1 MIRILLIFFAA
12 FICGPE
18 CFGQIIWTEPAFPT
32 LDDVVTMY
40 YDIAEGNA
48 ALANEEPPCPP
59 CPFVYAHT
67 GVITSESTS
76 PSDWQYVHNP
86 WPTGSNNSAA
96 NNGNTLLPFDGTVH
110 SFDFGGLTLAEY
122 YGVPEGVVI
131 EQLAFV
137 FRNFDGSAVGKTAD
151 EGDIF
156 YTVSDGS
163 FEVVLTN
170 PVGTSSIE
178 SVGTTMNVI
187 AQASQTASLTLDV
200 NGETV
205 ASANGTSLEHSLS
218 LSAPGDYTIEVHAEV
233 GSLTSTASSAVFVL
247 PESAPVLAPPAGLK
261 DGINHLD
268 DNTVILQ
275 WTAPYK
281 DFVFAVGDFNDWTL
295 NGQSLMHD
303 VGNGETFWIQ
313 LDDLTPGQD
322 YRYQYHILPDDICVA
337 DAYAEVILDKWN
349 DPWIPESTYPNLPP
363 YPDLQASGPVSVFT
377 PGEAAFDWTDDS
389 YVRPDQENLVIYEL
403 LVRDFSEERT
413 LKFIEDSLDY
423 LERLGVQAL
432 ELMPVN
438 EFNGNDSWGY
448 NPTFYFAV
456 DKAYGTKNDL
466 KSLVDACHERG
477 IAVILDVVYNHADQ
491 PNPFITMYWEDW
503 TVLPFNPWFN
513 TTAPHNFTWFH
524 DWNHGSSR
532 TRDFVKRNLK
542 FWVDEFH
549 IDGFRWDFSQ
559 GIIQQQG
566 VDGGYNQQRINWLK
580 AYGDHV
586 WNDDPTVYMI
596 LEHWCDFNEER
607 ELADYNGMNGDAAGF
622 MLWANATNS
631 YQEASMGYSNND
643 LSWANFQSHN
653 FQDRHAVAYAESH
666 DEERLM
672 YKNLQMGN
680 SNGDYNA
687 SEMVIA
693 LRRQQLS
700 MAFNLLM
707 PGPRMLWQFEELG
720 YDYSINTCT
729 DGATVNEDCRIAA
742 KPVRWDY
749 YNEPERRHLYD
760 VSGALAALKRD
771 YPAFG
776 PSATSFNVDVGGG
789 YGKRMHFEHPD
800 GDAIVVGNYKVTAI
814 DMVPGFTHT
823 GTWYDHLTGEALV
836 VSDLNAS
843 MPFAPGEMHVYTDVP
858 LPTPFLT
865 EIDVD
870 LDGQLAS
877 EGDCN
882 ANDATIY
889 TGAVDVANDGID
901 QDCDGTDL
909 VSVGMLNLSVDM
921 SAQEISADGV
931 HIAGNFQGW
940 NPSSHQLD
948 SVGNGVFGIAI
959 PLTEISVTSLEFKFI
974 NGNSWTAESEFID
987 GPCGNANGNRIF
999 ELDNLIDS
1007 AALQA
1012 NSDGDAFCFN
1022 SCETCVEP
1030 LAVTFNI
1037 DMSVVATVSEN
1048 GVHLAGS
1055 FQGWDP
1061 AGTPL
1066 SDNGDGTWSA
1076 TVEMEPG
1083 TYEFKVI
1090 NSNAWDGNEENMEG
1104 SGCNNGGNRIATFDA
1119 DNNTYTACFNTC
1131 PGESCT
1137 PDPDPADITFRV
1149 NMANQELAEGQAV
1162 FVWGGFTGWQGGAI
1176 EMTDADGDG
1185 IWEHTEN
1192 ISGGANVDYKYSIG
1206 HPNDEG
1212 VIEEDGVYVL
1222 DGDTTNWVA
1231 AGCGVDNGFGGYN
1244 RRHVRSGLAEVLDVV
1259 CFNECSDCAGS
1270 DASVYDATVTF
1281 GLFPN
1286 PATDRVVLTGAQGNA
1301 DVFVLDV
1308 QGREVMNLNNAALNG
1323 RFELNV
1329 AGLEAGAYTVVIRQG
1344 LKQGAQRVLVQ

>member
-1185 IWEHTEN
+1185 IWEHTET
-1192 ISGGANVDYKYSIG
+1192 ISGGANVDHKYSIG

-1231 AGCGVDNGFGGYN
+1231 AGCGLDNGFSGYN

-1259 CFNECSDCAGS
+1259 CFNACSDCDDLTSQMSGCTDSIATNYDADAVVDDDSCVYNDDCSLACGPGTYW
-1270 DASVYDATVTF
+1270 DASDQLCLPIISADLDLDGCVGSSDLLELLTQF
-1281 GLFPN
+1281 GLCN
-1286 PATDRVVLTGAQGNA
+1286 
-1301 DVFVLDV
+1301 
-1308 QGREVMNLNNAALNG
+1308 
-1323 RFELNV
+1323 
-1329 AGLEAGAYTVVIRQG
+1329 
-1344 LKQGAQRVLVQ
+1344 